1 MYNNYLRYL
10 RHIVLPNFGIKN
22 QDKIIKSKILCVG
35 AGGLGSPA
43 ITYLSLLGV
52 GNIGIIDNDNVETT
66 NLNRQFIFKEKD
78 LQKNKSKIAKKYVQ
92 NLNKNINVK
101 IFNDKLNIN
110 NSIKIIKNYD
120 IVLDCTDNLETK
132 FLINDKCIELKI
144 PVIHGSIFG
153 YEGYV
158 TVFKKGYNCYRC
170 IYNKLKINECIDY
183 GVFGPIAGIIG
194 IIQASEAINIITNEY
209 SNLLSKIL
217 FFNIKNLEYKFIKTK
232 KQKSCKIC

>member
-1 MYNNYLRYL
+1 MYNKYLRYL
-10 RHIVLPNFGIKN
+10 RHIVLPEFGIKN
-22 QDKIIKSKILCVG
+22 QDKVIKSKVLCVG

-52 GNIGIIDNDNVETT
+52 GHIGVIDNDKIEHT

-78 LQKNKSKIAKKYVQ
+78 LYKNKAKIAKKYIK
-92 NLNKNINVK
+92 NLNSEINVK
-101 IFNDKLNIN
+101 IFENKLQLN
-110 NSIKIIKNYD
+110 NCKKIIKNYD
-120 IVLDCTDNLETK
+120 IVLDCTDNLKTK
-132 FLINDKCIELKI
+132 FILNDKCMELEI
-144 PVIHGSIFG
+144 PIIHGSIFG

-170 IYNKLKINECIDY
+170 IYNKIKINQCIDY

-194 IIQASEAINIITNEY
+194 IIQASEAINLIINDK

-217 FFNIKNLEYKFIKTK
+217 FFNIKNLRYKLIKIK
-232 KQKSCKIC
+232 KEINCTTC